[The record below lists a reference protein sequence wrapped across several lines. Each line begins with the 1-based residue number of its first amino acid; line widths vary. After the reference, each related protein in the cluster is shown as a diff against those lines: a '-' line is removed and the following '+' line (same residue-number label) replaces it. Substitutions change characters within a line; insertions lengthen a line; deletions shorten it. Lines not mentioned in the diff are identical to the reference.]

1 MSHYDDLIEAE
12 YLKTKE
18 QKKNYL
24 IGMIK
29 SGKYDEYLNFCDS
42 NDFNTVQVP
51 ISDFR
56 LMISIIKSRC

>member
-1 MSHYDDLIEAE
+1 MSHYDDLIEE
-12 YLKTKE
+12 ENIKRLE
-18 QKKNYL
+18 QKKSYL

-51 ISDFR
+51 ISDLR